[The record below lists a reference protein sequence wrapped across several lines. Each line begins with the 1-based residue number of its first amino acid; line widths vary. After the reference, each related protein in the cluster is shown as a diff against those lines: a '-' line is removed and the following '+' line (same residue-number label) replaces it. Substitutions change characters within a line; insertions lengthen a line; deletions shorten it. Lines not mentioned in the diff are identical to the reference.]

1 MEALSRFFTEANNAA
16 QNIAAKYVE
25 GVIRHA
31 ILFSKTQSGKTG
43 AMHATIALM
52 FEKKEIT
59 MAYIL
64 CGSSELQLKNQAIDD
79 AREWN
84 ADLYNSGKIVVL
96 FRQDFRKLPAG
107 TLKNA
112 LVCVDESHLDQTINQ
127 QLDKLLRAQELS
139 MDGNPVILK
148 AKNVFVLSVSAT
160 PYSEISALEH
170 DRSYKKHIE
179 ELIPGPGYYGL
190 EEYIYAIRIHPT
202 YNMVREPNKMMNLLV
217 SIPKKYAVIR
227 LGCGRNA
234 RENESYIRTLCRIN
248 RYRLLEYNSNRT
260 EIAMT
265 RKEQRINHIRFCIED
280 EPETTTVVLIKG
292 RLRAGKVV
300 SKIHIGF
307 VWEGADQSNSDTII
321 QGLLGRMCGYV
332 FGDVKPLIYVPPCFL
347 LEKSKKNMKTSES
360 GRAIQ
365 APRIIPLDAKNLVTE
380 PLSNA
385 TTNGTI
391 QCPPISFE
399 ITIDDDEYIPAF
411 DNQAF
416 DNQALNAGKKEYLQ
430 RYLQNNLHIVRDSTS
445 LRNEQKEEIIENINT
460 TTPHIRNVGIGIQE
474 SYFAKIRTSSMNG
487 TIPNEHVS
495 EYPPMTFIVT
505 SESTAPAGVNYKTVY
520 VIFYT
525 KERRELG
532 GNQFSKNERIAK
544 DNGKSIF
551 TIGQTIEGVPA
562 VAGGVIYLTEVN
574 MRSRESFIAFFREHL
589 TNVRNAIEIRYGRS
603 ISADKDS
610 WRVSNAIFPN
620 GKAGIKLLLRPLEVE
635 FGITFSVTLRKG
647 RSTDGYFNL
656 DKISW

>member
-1 MEALSRFFTEANNAA
+1 MEVISRFFTEAINGA
-16 QNIAAKYVE
+16 QNIVAKFAE
-25 GVIRHA
+25 GAIRHG
-31 ILFSKTQSGKTG
+31 ILFSKTQAGKTG

-52 FEKKEIT
+52 FEKKKIT

-64 CGSSELQLKNQAIDD
+64 CGSSELQLKNQAIND

-96 FRQDFRKLPAG
+96 FRQDFCKLP
-107 TLKNA
+107 TESINNA
-112 LVCVDESHLDQTINQ
+112 LVCVDESHLDQTKNQ
-127 QLDKLLRAQELS
+127 QLDKLLRAQGLS
-139 MDGNPVILK
+139 MDGNIVKLTL
-148 AKNVFVLSVSAT
+148 KNVFVLSVSAT

-170 DRSYKKHIE
+170 EGSYKKHIE
-179 ELIPGPGYYGL
+179 QLIPGPGYYGL
-190 EEYIYAIRIHPT
+190 EEYNYDGRIHPT
-202 YNMVREPNKMMNLLV
+202 YNMVRKPYKMMNLLE

-227 LGCGRNA
+227 LCCGRNA
-234 RENESYIRTLCRIN
+234 KGNELYIRTLCRIH
-248 RYRLLEYNSNRT
+248 RYRLLEYNSNKT

-265 RKEQRINHIRFCIED
+265 RKEQRENNIRFCIED

-300 SKIHIGF
+300 SKNHIGF
-307 VWEGADQSNSDTII
+307 VWEGADKSNSDTII

-347 LEKSKKNMKTSES
+347 SINSRKNMKTSEIS
-360 GRAIQ
+360 RAIQ
-365 APRIIPLDAKNLVTE
+365 APMLLPRNAKNLVTE

-385 TTNGTI
+385 STNGTI

-399 ITIDDDEYIPAF
+399 ITTDDDEYIPAF
-411 DNQAF
+411 DNQAS
-416 DNQALNAGKKEYLQ
+416 DAGKKEYLQ
-430 RYLQNNLHIVRDSTS
+430 RYLQNNLHIVLDSTS

-495 EYPPMTFIVT
+495 EYPPMTFMVT

-525 KERRELG
+525 RERRKLG
-532 GNQFSKNERIAK
+532 YNQFPINERIAK

-551 TIGQTIEGVPA
+551 TISQTIEGLPA

-574 MRSRESFIAFFREHL
+574 MRSQESLVTTLREYL
-589 TNVRNAIEIRYGRS
+589 TCWRNATEIRYASS
-603 ISADKDS
+603 ISANEGA
-610 WRVSNAIFPN
+610 WRLSNAIFPN

-635 FGITFSVTLRKG
+635 FGITISVKLKRG
-647 RSTDGYFNL
+647 RTTDGYFNL